1 MPNKANG
8 KTVNRRLGLA
18 PKGRVKPGPPKD
30 GRLKNNRPGKYAK

>member
-8 KTVNRRLGLA
+8 KMVNRRLGLA

-30 GRLKNNRPGKYAK
+30 GRLKNNKGDKYPK

>member
-8 KTVNRRLGLA
+8 KTINRRLGLA

-30 GRLKNNRPGKYAK
+30 GRLKNNKGDKYSK